1 MPMQEFLASY
11 AVRVDEDGARRL
23 QRILSENRNSAEAL
37 TKAFTA
43 ARTALTAL
51 KAELS
56 DSSGLKDI
64 FSSLSGSLS
73 SSLSQSSL
81 SSITGS
87 LSSASSLSLPKG
99 AASVSVSA
107 NLSAAEEALESY
119 KSKAENLRP
128 RLSVNAA
135 GITSAVSSAIAS
147 VRSMMSSVSITIP
160 VKAKASLDT
169 SSLQK
174 QASASSA
181 VVAAYASGGRVAAP
195 TLAMLAE
202 EGSPEYVIPVKDESR
217 ALPLLRSLMSELS
230 ASARAQFLQSAVPS
244 AASAPS
250 VQAPV
255 NIHVTA
261 TSASPEAVGQSIY
274 DTARR
279 FLLKTLEGVCA

>member
-128 RLSVNAA
+128 RLSVNAT

-279 FLLKTLEGVCA
+279 FLLKTLEGVFA